1 MFNPMQLISYSKLMK
16 SKHENLQRLARSL
29 GLQDDGT
36 HEELA
41 DRVWDKLCQPR
52 EKTDKQ
58 RQAYIKGWDIL

>member
-1 MFNPMQLISYSKLMK
+1 MK

-36 HEELA
+36 HEELL

-52 EKTDKQ
+52 ERTDKQ
-58 RQAYIKGWDIL
+58 KQAYRVLWDTIDEKAR